1 MQYFDS
7 VTKKAMD
14 LSCLRNNFGSN
25 RRTYSGLDNINI
37 PVFVTLNCLL
47 PFEICICRDILPS
60 FCLVRICTSTSNQY
74 TIRSFAGLPHVHVK
88 FLLLV
93 EKKF

>member
-1 MQYFDS
+1 
-7 VTKKAMD
+7 MD
-14 LSCLRNNFGSN
+14 LSYLLNNFGSN
-25 RRTYSGLDNINI
+25 RITYSELDNINI

-47 PFEICICRDILPS
+47 PFETFLGRDVLLS
-60 FCLVRICTSTSNQY
+60 FCLVRICISTNNQS
-74 TIRSFAGLPHVHVK
+74 TIKSFAGLPHVHVK

>member
-1 MQYFDS
+1 
-7 VTKKAMD
+7 MD
-14 LSCLRNNFGSN
+14 LSCLLNNFGSN
-25 RRTYSGLDNINI
+25 RITYSELDNINI

-47 PFEICICRDILPS
+47 PFETFFGRNVLLS
-60 FCLVRICTSTSNQY
+60 FCLVRICISKNNQSTNK
-74 TIRSFAGLPHVHVK
+74 SFPGLPHVHVK